1 MKHTLSR
8 SLSLILALS
17 LALSPVA
24 SASMAL
30 GTELSDSV
38 STLAP
43 GLTTTTQS
51 LWSAAFSDLRT
62 ERYLNYTP
70 SPSVRPVVAYGNSV
84 LQKGTLSKMATDLEG
99 QGKRVLGGAN
109 GDFFVLASGAPIGLV
124 ITDGIIR
131 SSSSYNFAAG
141 FRADGTAFVGQPNLS
156 MQATVAG
163 KKLTIADIN
172 KTRDA
177 GGYYLYTND
186 YGKTTQHTKTG
197 VDVILRP
204 LTTNIEVATAE
215 AAREK
220 RVFDAALAA
229 YEKQQA
235 DAAAA
240 AAAGTPVPAVTTP
253 PEGTVTDPTTTPPE
267 GTVIDPGTPA
277 PETTPTPVPAQPP
290 VFTPTVVI
298 PTESIP
304 LNTQPIIGK
313 STAYVVEQVLHS
325 TKAIDIPQGRVVV
338 TVSGSSSAALI
349 AGLTSLVP
357 GDVMKLNIT
366 TADPRWNEA
375 VSAIGGIAQIV
386 TDGKVST
393 TLSDGQ
399 APRTAIGVKAD
410 GSTVLYTV
418 DGRQKGYSVGATTT
432 QVAERLVELGCVAAL
447 GLDGGGSTMF
457 GTTKAVE
464 NSFTLNNKPSGGSQ
478 RAVTNALFFVSNL
491 AATGTLGSLSIVP
504 EGGLLLAGATLPL
517 KSVGID
523 TNYFPLTAI
532 DGATYET
539 VGSGTVT
546 GNTLTAGAT
555 AGPVTVNAGYNGV
568 HGTSHYNVVTTPTYI
583 AIKSEG
589 SGQVLTSLNADPK
602 ATINLTAA
610 ANYFTLP
617 LTVGDQCFTWSVS
630 PEIGTITPDGVF
642 TAGDKGGA
650 GTISVSAGGK
660 TATLPVTIASHIFT
674 LETFEKSL
682 GQITDTDTAQAVLD
696 SKTVRYGKQ
705 SLKISYNSGLTAQ
718 AVLPLPLAITAGE
731 EYLTLWIYGD
741 NSGADLSLTSADLAG
756 TPATTPITT
765 LNFSGWKQITVAL
778 PRGTAALHAL
788 QMTRTDG

>member
-1 MKHTLSR
+1 
-8 SLSLILALS
+8 
-17 LALSPVA
+17 
-24 SASMAL
+24 
-30 GTELSDSV
+30 
-38 STLAP
+38 
-43 GLTTTTQS
+43 
-51 LWSAAFSDLRT
+51 
-62 ERYLNYTP
+62 
-70 SPSVRPVVAYGNSV
+70 
-84 LQKGTLSKMATDLEG
+84 
-99 QGKRVLGGAN
+99 
-109 GDFFVLASGAPIGLV
+109 
-124 ITDGIIR
+124 
-131 SSSSYNFAAG
+131 
-141 FRADGTAFVGQPNLS
+141 
-156 MQATVAG
+156 
-163 KKLTIADIN
+163 
-172 KTRDA
+172 
-177 GGYYLYTND
+177 
-186 YGKTTQHTKTG
+186 
-197 VDVILRP
+197 
-204 LTTNIEVATAE
+204 
-215 AAREK
+215 
-220 RVFDAALAA
+220 
-229 YEKQQA
+229 
-235 DAAAA
+235 
-240 AAAGTPVPAVTTP
+240 
-253 PEGTVTDPTTTPPE
+253 
-267 GTVIDPGTPA
+267 
-277 PETTPTPVPAQPP
+277 
-290 VFTPTVVI
+290 
-298 PTESIP
+298 
-304 LNTQPIIGK
+304 
-313 STAYVVEQVLHS
+313 
-325 TKAIDIPQGRVVV
+325 
-338 TVSGSSSAALI
+338 
-349 AGLTSLVP
+349 
-357 GDVMKLNIT
+357 
-366 TADPRWNEA
+366 
-375 VSAIGGIAQIV
+375 IGGIAQIV
-386 TDGKVST
+386 ADGKVST

-491 AATGTLGSLSIVP
+491 AATGTLGSLSIIP

-532 DGATYET
+532 DGATYEA
-539 VGSGTVT
+539 VGNGTVT
-546 GNTLTAGAT
+546 GNTLTAGA
-555 AGPVTVNAGYNGV
+555 AIGPVTVNAGYNGV
-568 HGTSHYNVVTTPTYI
+568 YGTSHYNVVTTPTYI

-602 ATINLTAA
+602 AVVNLTAA

-674 LETFEKSL
+674 LENFEKSL

-778 PRGTAALHAL
+778 PLGTAALHAL
-788 QMTRTDG
+788 QMTRTDGTPAVGTLYLDQLTTGNKPITDGDAPTVKLKVSGNGVTATVLDNIDKKIPKENVVLTFDGVATDFAWNPDTRTMTATLPAYNGTLHKVSVTAMDASGNLVRSGADIAPTDTATPPPFIDTKGHWAGAYAQFLHQKGISNGVSTDLGTVFQPDKNITRGEFFLMTARWMGLNLEEYASVVLPFTDEANIPAWAVNGVKAMYALGFVSGSAGDDGIFVRAEATITRAEAMAVLGRMQPRGFKE